1 MKMIYGSEILNFLVK
16 KDVRRILKRKD
27 SDAGHRGRALEELQ
41 ASLFNRFRSSDGAK
55 RQEQRLF
62 GPIASLTFNF
72 VVAVSIIFVNKW
84 VLKNIGF
91 HFPIFLSFIHYTV
104 SWALMAILNAFALL
118 PASPPSKSSLLS
130 LFTLGFVMSFSTGLA
145 NVSLKYNSV
154 GFYQMAKIAVT
165 PSIVLAEFMW
175 YGKRVSVLKG
185 IALTVVSIGV
195 AVATVTDLQ
204 FSLFGACVAF
214 AWIVPSAVNKILW
227 SNMQQQENWT
237 ALALM
242 WKTTPITLLFLG
254 SLIPCLDPPGVLSF
268 NWNLSNTSAIL
279 MSAFLGFLLQWS
291 GALALGATSAISHV
305 VLGQFKTCVILLGNY
320 YIFGSNPGTTSIG
333 GAFVAIV
340 GMSFYTYLN
349 VYNPKQQAGKPSL
362 RNGSSLQKSK
372 LSKESEENHDG
383 YGTESV

>member
-1 MKMIYGSEILNFLVK
+1 MVYSREILNFLVK
-16 KDVRRILKRKD
+16 KDVRKILKRKD
-27 SDAGHRGRALEELQ
+27 SDAGERGKALEELQ
-41 ASLFNRFRSSDGAK
+41 ASLFNRFRSPDGAK
-55 RQEQRLF
+55 RQEQRLC

-72 VVAVSIIFVNKW
+72 VVAVSIIFMNKW

-91 HFPIFLSFIHYTV
+91 QFPIFLSFIHYAV

-118 PASPPSKSSLLS
+118 PASPPAKSGLLS

-165 PSIVLAEFMW
+165 PSIVLAEFIW
-175 YGKRVSVLKG
+175 YRNRVSVLKVVT
-185 IALTVVSIGV
+185 LTVVSIGV
-195 AVATVTDLQ
+195 AVATQ
-204 FSLFGACVAF
+204 RES
-214 AWIVPSAVNKILW
+214 
-227 SNMQQQENWT
+227 WT

-268 NWNLSNTSAIL
+268 NWNFSNTLAIL

-305 VLGQFKTCVILLGNY
+305 VLGQFKTCIILLGNY
-320 YIFGSNPGTTSIG
+320 YIFGANPGTISIC

-349 VYNPKQQAGKPSL
+349 LCNSKHQSSKASL
-362 RNGSSLQKSK
+362 QNGSSLPKSK
-372 LSKESEENHDG
+372 LIKENGEKHDG
-383 YGTESV
+383 YGDESV